1 MDMLSSLQ
9 AEHIGSM
16 YNLQEIYLYKDDSES
31 EFYVDVIY
39 IGQNPTTYDVNGRQC
54 DHLWPYFSLKTN
66 HIILGL
72 GVGLTNPNPN
82 PIIFVPYCDV

>member
-39 IGQNPTTYDVNGRQC
+39 IGQNPTTYDVNGMHC
-54 DHLWPYFSLKTN
+54 DHFNLRPHFSLKTN
-66 HIILGL
+66 HLFSSVTFEQLNSIVFFFLM
-72 GVGLTNPNPN
+72 
-82 PIIFVPYCDV
+82 